1 MSIARPTG
9 MWPRASIVIAAACAC
24 AASAWAEGPGSRLR
38 TTPQVPVFPQAASPT
53 PAEDTKRC
61 DPLPREER
69 ERCLA
74 EARAG
79 IERRPMGPEG
89 VGGGSGAGSSSSTGT
104 TGGGSFGG
112 SAPR

>member
-1 MSIARPTG
+1 M
-9 MWPRASIVIAAACAC
+9 RALALLLAGACA
-24 AASAWAEGPGSRLR
+24 SLAWADGPGSRLR
-38 TTPQVPVFPQAASPT
+38 TTPQVPVFPQASSPA

-61 DPLPREER
+61 DPLPREQR

-74 EARAG
+74 DSRAA
-79 IERRPMGPEG
+79 IERRPSGPEG
-89 VGGGSGAGSSSSTGT
+89 AGGGSGAGSSSSTGT